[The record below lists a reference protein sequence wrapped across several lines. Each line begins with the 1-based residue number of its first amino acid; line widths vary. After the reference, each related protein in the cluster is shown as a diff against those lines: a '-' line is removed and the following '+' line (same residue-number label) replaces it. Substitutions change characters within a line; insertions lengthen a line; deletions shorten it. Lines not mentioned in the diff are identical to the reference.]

1 MATLLPDGLFTTPS
15 EIRGQ
20 RIDQLMQQSEQRK
33 QMSLLNQVAAGRG
46 AQLAESV
53 AGLFGLKS
61 PEEAQAEKMQAL
73 VSNVENMND
82 PKQLMALARQLSK
95 SNPRAAMAM
104 FTRARELEME
114 NKVESRAAAEE
125 ERRAGLYPLQL
136 EQTRTGIA
144 TNQTSNSRNIQAMN
158 FAADAEAERLAKLSR
173 EKQQRELESQVVPE
187 NGENLGSYYMRVGRR
202 AQELGLGD
210 VAQSYFDKAN
220 QARNSRYDYQR
231 ESRYNPTT
239 GVTET
244 QWIRIEK
251 ATGKMEYID
260 GPPPTASNTETNV
273 KAEPPARIDLTPK
286 AGGGVSPALTE
297 IFDKANKQL
306 PLPELTPQS
315 TQVIPYLEEYSRKLN
330 IPAPRLME
338 LWQKYL
344 AYAQSVQGKSSLG
357 MYRGNVPTFREWIT
371 KTQQA
376 R

>member
-1 MATLLPDGLFTTPS
+1 MAINMDGLFTSP
-15 EIRGQ
+15 EQIRGN

-53 AGLFGLKS
+53 AGLFGLKT

-82 PKQLMALARQLSK
+82 PKQLMTLARQLSK

-125 ERRAGLYPLQL
+125 KRRAGLYPLQL
-136 EQTRTGIA
+136 EQTRTGID
-144 TNQTSNSRNIQAMN
+144 TNKTSNARNIQAMN
-158 FAADAEAERLAKLSR
+158 FAADAEAERLSKLSR
-173 EKQQRELESQVVPE
+173 EKQQRELESQVIPE
-187 NGENLGSYYMRVGRR
+187 NGENLGAYYMRVGRR

-231 ESRYNPTT
+231 ESRYNPAT
-239 GVTET
+239 GVTES

-260 GPPPTASNTETNV
+260 GPSPNTPAATDT
-273 KAEPPARIDLTPK
+273 AEPPAKINLTPDNS
-286 AGGGVSPALTE
+286 GYNPSG
-297 IFDKANKQL
+297 I
-306 PLPELTPQS
+306 PLRVLTPSS
-315 TQVIPYLEEYSRKLN
+315 TAVLPALEEYAKKMGVPQEKMLKAWS
-330 IPAPRLME
+330 E
-338 LWQKYL
+338 YQKY
-344 AYAQSVQGKSSLG
+344 ATAVRNSNKFG
-357 MYRGNVPTFREWIT
+357 MYAGGQITFEQWLKQNPSILKDQGT
-371 KTQQA
+371 W
-376 R
+376 